1 MYQNGVPVF
10 IFQII
15 SGKCSI
21 ILDRGNKNLNRK
33 RNFLKQSLVVVVKQ
47 CHLDANG
54 LFIILVNSS
63 WCKRFKVATYGFKQC
78 SQALRTKMARALNPC
93 MYTHD
98 SAKTINNITWLLKSK
113 EVQERIREHEFFQN
127 VKTHAC

>member
-63 WCKRFKVATYGFKQC
+63 
-78 SQALRTKMARALNPC
+78 
-93 MYTHD
+93 
-98 SAKTINNITWLLKSK
+98 
-113 EVQERIREHEFFQN
+113 
-127 VKTHAC
+127 